1 MKVVLV
7 HGIFNT
13 GAMMSWMKYRLK
25 KHGHD
30 CFAPSVKP
38 FDGRGGIQRAAK
50 NLQDQI
56 EARFGES
63 EPIAIVGFSMGAI
76 VARYYLQAFGGASRC
91 SHLITLA
98 APHNGSYWA
107 YLPYPTLGM
116 RQLRPNSAFLK
127 SLQSSEQTLD
137 NIQLYSFW
145 SPLDTSIVPSTSS
158 RWDRAINQKFYIP
171 LHGFTPFHGPLI
183 KAIANCLSND

>member
-13 GAMMSWMKYRLK
+13 GSIFAWMKYRLRQY
-25 KHGHD
+25 GHE

-38 FDGRGGIQRAAK
+38 FDGRGGIERASH
-50 NLQDQI
+50 NLKQQI
-56 EARFGES
+56 EGKYGNA

-76 VARYYLQAFGGASRC
+76 VARYYLQNLGAASRC

-107 YLPYPTLGM
+107 YLPYPTKGM
-116 RQLRPNSAFLK
+116 RQLRPNSEFLK
-127 SLQSSEQTLD
+127 SLQSGEQTLD
-137 NIQLYSFW
+137 GIQLYSFW

-158 RWDRAINQKFYIP
+158 RWGRAINQKFYIP

-183 KAIANCLSND
+183 KAVANCVSSD